1 MAEKLFKGFKQVVKA
16 DYDAAVSNGT
26 AIGYLWFVRPDAS
39 VTNEGDIYFGT
50 RHYGHFGEN
59 DLASVTTT
67 VTNILDSVGLPIDG
81 EFQGF
86 TGATLTNAKTIVQG
100 VETLATLIDTLSAQ
114 IDAKVASISASDNS
128 IVVDNTD
135 STNPKIKVQISNTEG
150 NTLEVKENGL
160 YVNVPT
166 EVPYTGSD
174 AITVTDHAIALK
186 IADTDKVLSQD
197 ENGLIANVSLVQDS
211 TDSLHYILKGKD
223 ETVLGEINLPKD
235 QFLKSAEFI
244 ASATEEDKAIDASVI
259 VGDPYLKFVFQTD
272 GSDKTTYVS
281 VKDLVDTY
289 TAGNGLELAN
299 NTFSIKLDAS
309 GEKFLTLSEA
319 GLKLSGIEKAIADAV
334 TGGISGTKLV
344 ADVTKSGDTFTVQY
358 TKDEEPD
365 AELKL
370 NYASSMPDELAVPK
384 TIGGLTAGITAAE
397 LKQKTFS
404 QILDDILFEE
414 LNPTIVAPSASISL
428 KGGFSNGGIFEVGA
442 PAPKDPDNFT
452 TGFNRGSIKV
462 TGQADKFRAG
472 ALTDGFIYVNGNI
485 GNTEFAETIVLGQTK
500 YQYHAEYGVGDEA
513 LTSKGNHATKD
524 VNGASITNPL
534 AAGFVNS
541 NEVSVQG
548 TYPYFANGQNASTT
562 NKETSFP
569 TTAST
574 STVKLNLVTWTTATI
589 GAKFASEAD
598 TGQRF
603 IFEFPAAKNV
613 TKVEFYNTVSNAW
626 EVFGS
631 ANYAI
636 SDTAEKTVQG
646 ASVAYKQLTSVGALN
661 GALQLRFTVA
671 NA

>member
-67 VTNILDSVGLPIDG
+67 ITNILASVGLPIDG

-244 ASATEEDKAIDASVI
+244 ASATEDDKAIDASVI

-289 TAGNGLELAN
+289 TAGNGISVSAGNIISIDESIVATKTDLESKVDKVAGSRLM
-299 NTFSIKLDAS
+299 TDA
-309 GEKFLTLSEA
+309 E
-319 GLKLSGIEKAIADAV
+319 
-334 TGGISGTKLV
+334 GTKLAGIEDNAQV
-344 ADVTKSGDTFTVQY
+344 NKIESVSVNGIAATIADKAASVTVQGKDIAVGTDIKEGEDIVY
-358 TKDEEPD
+358 AGTTKLDVVLQNMQD
-365 AELKL
+365 
-370 NYASSMPDELAVPK
+370 SIQTAVS
-384 TIGGLTAGITAAE
+384 GGLTGVVAGDGINVSNVVANKQTITAKLSTDESNLLKLGSDKGLFVAIYYDGDDAE
-397 LKQKTFS
+397 
-404 QILDDILFEE
+404 
-414 LNPTIVAPSASISL
+414 
-428 KGGFSNGGIFEVGA
+428 
-442 PAPKDPDNFT
+442 
-452 TGFNRGSIKV
+452 
-462 TGQADKFRAG
+462 
-472 ALTDGFIYVNGNI
+472 
-485 GNTEFAETIVLGQTK
+485 
-500 YQYHAEYGVGDEA
+500 
-513 LTSKGNHATKD
+513 
-524 VNGASITNPL
+524 
-534 AAGFVNS
+534 
-541 NEVSVQG
+541 
-548 TYPYFANGQNASTT
+548 
-562 NKETSFP
+562 
-569 TTAST
+569 
-574 STVKLNLVTWTTATI
+574 
-589 GAKFASEAD
+589 
-598 TGQRF
+598 
-603 IFEFPAAKNV
+603 
-613 TKVEFYNTVSNAW
+613 
-626 EVFGS
+626 
-631 ANYAI
+631 
-636 SDTAEKTVQG
+636 
-646 ASVAYKQLTSVGALN
+646 
-661 GALQLRFTVA
+661 
-671 NA
+671 